1 MSVDGSFDRS
11 VSKVEVA
18 GAGARHYDLLM
29 NVITGGTYP
38 FFIRRVIRDMGIQ
51 PTDAILDLGAGTGRN
66 ACLMARY
73 LGGRGRIVGLDIGP
87 EMLEQARRRCQ
98 HLPNVTFEKR
108 RVEEPFPYQEVFD
121 KVFISFVLHGFVQED
136 RLRMVGN
143 VYRALRPGGRF
154 LILDY
159 NEFEPECASWPVRFA
174 FQHAECPLATDF
186 VRRDW
191 QTILQ
196 EKGFGGFC
204 AHDYYFGYVRLLEG
218 AKQPE
223 VGRMDTKT
231 DRVRDLERQIEEL
244 KSRWPAHSVPPA
256 MFQQLDELEE
266 ELGRELKKANGGK
279 ADAKADGRGG
289 L

>member
-1 MSVDGSFDRS
+1 MSIDGGFDRS
-11 VSKVEVA
+11 VSKVEVT

-38 FFIRRVIRDMGIQ
+38 FFIRRVIRDMRIR

-73 LGGRGRIVGLDIGP
+73 LGDQGRILGLDIGP

-108 RVEEPFPYQEVFD
+108 RVEEPLPYQEAFD

-136 RLRMVGN
+136 RLGIVGN
-143 VYRALRPGGRF
+143 AYQALRPGGQF

-159 NEFEPECASWPVRFA
+159 NEFEPGRAFWPVRFA
-174 FQHAECPLATDF
+174 FRHVECPLATDF

-196 EKGFGGFC
+196 EEGFDRFR
-204 AHDYYFGYVRLLEG
+204 AHNYYFGYVRLLE
-218 AKQPE
+218 AEKQRE
-223 VGRMDTKT
+223 VWKIDTKI

-266 ELGRELKKANGGK
+266 ELERELKKANRGK
-279 ADAKADGRGG
+279 TDAKADGRGG

>member
-1 MSVDGSFDRS
+1 MSIDGSFDRS
-11 VSKVEVA
+11 VSKVEIA
-18 GAGARHYDLLM
+18 GAEARYYDLLM

-38 FFIRRVIRDMGIQ
+38 FFIIRDMRIR

-73 LGGRGRIVGLDIGP
+73 LGDQGRIVGLDIGP

-108 RVEEPFPYQEVFD
+108 RVEEPLPYQETFG
-121 KVFISFVLHGFVQED
+121 KVFISFVLHGFVQQD
-136 RLRMVGN
+136 RLRIVGN
-143 VYRALRPGGRF
+143 AYQALRPGGQF

-159 NEFEPECASWPVRFA
+159 NEFEPERAFWPVRFA
-174 FQHAECPLATDF
+174 FRHVECPLATDF

-196 EKGFGGFC
+196 EEGFDHFR
-204 AHDYYFGYVRLLEG
+204 AHYYYFGYVRLLG
-218 AKQPE
+218 AEKQE
-223 VGRMDTKT
+223 ALEMDTRS
-231 DRVRDLERQIEEL
+231 DRIKYLEGQIEEL
-244 KSRWPAHSVPPA
+244 KSRWPAHSVPPT
-256 MFQQLDELEE
+256 MLQQLDELEE
-266 ELGRELKKANGGK
+266 ELERELKKATEERDN
-279 ADAKADGRGG
+279 AKAKGHGG